1 MTAAFHSPSSRQ
13 TFIQRT
19 LASFLTTLSLLGIS
33 VAWAESTLGD
43 DAVKADSK
51 TEKLK
56 SLFDGK
62 TLDGWDGDPKLWS
75 VVDGVIHGQTT
86 KENPAKGNTFLI
98 WKGGEPKDFELR
110 LSFRCSRE
118 NNSGIQYRSERVK
131 EGVKNEWVVKG
142 YQHEIR
148 NNDEFPNVA
157 GFIYGERLGRGRIC
171 LVGEK
176 ATATGP
182 KKRNITEKL
191 ITQEEFKKLVKLDD
205 WNDVVIVAKGR
216 NIKHYFNG
224 KLILD
229 FTDTEKDA
237 RLGGV
242 IALQLHGG
250 VPMWAEFKDIK
261 MKEL

>member
-1 MTAAFHSPSSRQ
+1 MTLTIQCISRLLPLGQRMLACSLVAAAVVSTS
-13 TFIQRT
+13 
-19 LASFLTTLSLLGIS
+19 LTSQ
-33 VAWAESTLGD
+33 AD
-43 DAVKADSK
+43 DAVKSDAKS
-51 TEKLK
+51 EKAK
-56 SLFDGK
+56 PLFDGK

-75 VVDGVIHGQTT
+75 VKDGVIHGQTT
-86 KENPAKGNTFLI
+86 KENPANGNTFLI
-98 WKGGEPKDFELR
+98 WKGGELKDFELHVT
-110 LSFRCSRE
+110 FRCSRE

-131 EGVKNEWVVKG
+131 EGVKNDWVVKG

-148 NNDEFPNVA
+148 NNDAFPNVA
-157 GFIYGERLGRGRIC
+157 GFIYGERLGRGRVC

-176 ATATGP
+176 AVATGP
-182 KKRNITEKL
+182 KKRDVTDTLITEA
-191 ITQEEFKKLVKLDD
+191 EFKKLVKLDD

-242 IALQLHGG
+242 IALQLHQG
-250 VPMWAEFKDIK
+250 VPMWAEFKDIHL
-261 MKEL
+261 KEL